1 MEDNRIEIRR
11 GDNLFLKQVILH
23 QGIPFSL
30 TLNPSSARI
39 TVQSR
44 EELDA
49 AIREGIEDYETGR
62 VHSSEEVKQRMKEK
76 YGL

>member
-30 TLNPSSARI
+30 TLNPSPARI

-49 AIREGIEDYETGR
+49 AIREIRPMRYRLQYT
-62 VHSSEEVKQRMKEK
+62 HAANNSF
-76 YGL
+76 